1 MPEKITRVSLVL
13 PKDLLRELNGAL
25 KSQGYSS
32 RSEAVRDAIRDFLAS
47 YRWRQELK
55 GEQLGALLV
64 VYEHDIRG
72 LTDSLMDIQHANRE
86 IIGAVQHIHLDDK
99 HCLEALIVK
108 GRGDNIRQLVDRLGA
123 LRGVKQA
130 KLVTMGW

>member
-1 MPEKITRVSLVL
+1 MSEKITRVSLAL
-13 PKDLLRELNGAL
+13 PNDLLRELNGAL

>member
-1 MPEKITRVSLVL
+1 
-13 PKDLLRELNGAL
+13 
-25 KSQGYSS
+25 
-32 RSEAVRDAIRDFLAS
+32 
-47 YRWRQELK
+47 
-55 GEQLGALLV
+55 
-64 VYEHDIRG
+64 
-72 LTDSLMDIQHANRE
+72 MDIQHANRG

-108 GRGDNIRQLVDRLGA
+108 GRGDDIRQLVDRLGA

>member
-1 MPEKITRVSLVL
+1 MSEKITRVSLAL
-13 PKDLLRELNGAL
+13 PNDLLRELNGAL
-25 KSQGYSS
+25 KSQGYAS

-47 YRWRQELK
+47 YRWRQDLK
-55 GEQLGALLV
+55 GKQLGALLV
-64 VYEHDIRG
+64 VYEHDVRG
-72 LTDSLMDIQHANRE
+72 LTDSMMDIQHANRR
-86 IIGAVQHIHLDDK
+86 IIGAVQHIHIDDK

-108 GRGDNIRQLVDRLGA
+108 GRGDDIRQLVDRLGA